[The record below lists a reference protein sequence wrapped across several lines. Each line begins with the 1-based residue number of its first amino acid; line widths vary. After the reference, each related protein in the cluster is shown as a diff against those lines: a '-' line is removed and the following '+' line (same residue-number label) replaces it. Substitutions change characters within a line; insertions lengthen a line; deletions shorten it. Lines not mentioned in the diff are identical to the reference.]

1 VPLGKCMEDNGG
13 CGEALCNLTSTGVV
27 TCSCPSDSIML
38 NNGTACA
45 QPCLYPGYE
54 LDMDAGVCRSEFSM
68 T

>member
-1 VPLGKCMEDNGG
+1 MEDNGG

-38 NNGTACA
+38 NSGTACA
-45 QPCLYPGYE
+45 PPCLHPGYE